1 MSAPVGRPPKSS
13 LSLRASA
20 FRRHLLAEAQAE
32 LAAELRGE
40 DDPPLPRR
48 PVHDDFFIGTRQRKF
63 GPVTL
68 TPRHV
73 SLIGMIVSGVDA
85 YEAASSLGLQRKA
98 VRRLLQSPV
107 FVAALEAK
115 KVIFSAAERPSAI

>member
-1 MSAPVGRPPKSS
+1 MSASGGRPPNHS
-13 LSLRASA
+13 LDLRASA

-48 PVHDDFFIGTRQRKF
+48 LDRDDFYIGTRQRRD
-63 GPVTL
+63 GPEKL
-68 TPRHV
+68 TPRHAA
-73 SLIGMIVSGVDA
+73 LIGLLLAGVDQ
-85 YEAASSLGLQRKA
+85 YEAGAQLKLQRKA
-98 VRRLLQSPV
+98 VRRLLLSPV

-115 KVIFSAAERPSAI
+115 RVIFSDAVWPSAN

>member
-13 LSLRASA
+13 LSLRAAS

-48 PVHDDFFIGTRQRKF
+48 LDRDDFYIGSRQRKG

-68 TPRHV
+68 TKRHAA
-73 SLIGMIVSGVDA
+73 LIGMIVSGVDA
-85 YEAASSLGLQRKA
+85 YEAALSLGLQRKA
-98 VRRLLQSPV
+98 LRRLLLSPV
-107 FVAALEAK
+107 FVAAMEAK
-115 KVIFSAAERPSAI
+115 KVIFSESARTNTT